1 MKPKSNGIVLP
12 GTAEA
17 AKEAVLAKQKVELYS
32 DLTNL
37 VILGMKRNDEDE
49 DVYDC
54 LQTGRNGSTLL
65 TNPPYPIPSIS
76 RLLKLSTNVQSALH
90 FHLTVAAS
98 SDSNYEDTEFVYQ
111 PLLNEQ
117 RDREL
122 LDLLPDYL
130 TEEICFPRGQAAK
143 FYCKVVDSMSR
154 KIVLEEEEE

>member
-1 MKPKSNGIVLP
+1 MYMIACKRV
-12 GTAEA
+12 
-17 AKEAVLAKQKVELYS
+17 
-32 DLTNL
+32 
-37 VILGMKRNDEDE
+37 GMEVR
-49 DVYDC
+49 C
-54 LQTGRNGSTLL
+54 PPTLL
-65 TNPPYPIPSIS
+65 TFFPTIP
-76 RLLKLSTNVQSALH
+76 RLLKLSTNVKLALH